1 MTSTLLNFSDHPR
14 APAAPPP
21 NVKVIAIQPP
31 KPDIYARAL
40 DTIRNLYQGAC
51 AGSRFYRAALEVMA
65 TSQGEPRIA
74 RLAGDLLGHLDMAV
88 VPPCDVQMGDEA

>member
-1 MTSTLLNFSDHPR
+1 MTATLLNFSDHPR

-21 NVKVIAIQPP
+21 TVKVIAIQPP
-31 KPDIYARAL
+31 NPDIYARAI

-51 AGSRFYRAALEVMA
+51 AGSEFYRFALEVMA

-74 RLAGDLLGHLDMAV
+74 RLAGELLGHLNMPV
-88 VPPCDVQMGDEA
+88 EPPCDVQMGDEA